1 MGPEIEAMLPTA
13 PIALTALY
21 LVLTTECSTG
31 PGRQVVCLDKEKS
44 YTLTELNEINQH
56 FKKDLLKD
64 NVEWLVDTCKKGDL
78 YLMALRH
85 CPSN

>member
-13 PIALTALY
+13 PLALTALY

-44 YTLTELNEINQH
+44 YTLTELN
-56 FKKDLLKD
+56 
-64 NVEWLVDTCKKGDL
+64 
-78 YLMALRH
+78 
-85 CPSN
+85 